1 MTRYSV
7 QLRYKRLIKGYG
19 FLSFAERNC
28 NVLKHLILLQKEH
41 FKKHQNQ
48 LMILLEIKSLIRL
61 QRSQLVHRR
70 IIQKQ

>member
-19 FLSFAERNC
+19 FLSFAESNC
-28 NVLKHLILLQKEH
+28 NVLKHLMLLQKED
-41 FKKHQNQ
+41 FKKHHNQ